1 MTEHTLSSLEEAA
14 RHLLDALTTGT
25 PATLE
30 VSAQDAET
38 GALLRLITAIH
49 DAARERE
56 IGVAI
61 TATGDDQISLELVAR

>member
-14 RHLLDALTTGT
+14 RHLLDALTTGS
-25 PATLE
+25 AVTLE
-30 VSAQDAET
+30 VSAQDTET

-49 DAARERE
+49 DAARARQL
-56 IGVAI
+56 GVAI